1 MNSISRFLRVKT
13 AFVCSLPSS
22 LLFSSPSRD
31 SIPLHL
37 QNSLQAKE
45 KKPIMDTS
53 EQQSS
58 LDNRPAFLC
67 PLVLKNTHG
76 CRQCFGTPQ
85 LCDRTPTVRS
95 SRFMMSTT
103 STTTPTRLYFG
114 YASNMSRKKMQKRT
128 AGAEFANV
136 LVGRLEDW
144 QLCMNIV
151 GNPPAEPAFGNIRPC
166 IGDEVFGVVYNIKTE
181 SDWKK
186 LMRSEGVGG
195 HSKKLV
201 YQIVEVSVECF
212 SPETPSER
220 TVRSVFTL
228 MSPPAV
234 TFSRQLETHVFPS
247 ARYMDIV
254 LSGAKEE
261 RLPRSYI
268 NRLERIPVART
279 WNGTLL
285 QEMNIFTAV
294 LSFFLTSKGMGRVLL
309 PFRVSYI
316 YSYALHE
323 KFARRDGRALYERMM
338 MLLSKIA
345 MFCAY
350 IFPNIGAFF
359 LLLVRGQTRDTYRK
373 IREVVN
379 SQKISRSPVDAKDS
393 KNS

>member
-1 MNSISRFLRVKT
+1 
-13 AFVCSLPSS
+13 
-22 LLFSSPSRD
+22 
-31 SIPLHL
+31 
-37 QNSLQAKE
+37 
-45 KKPIMDTS
+45 
-53 EQQSS
+53 
-58 LDNRPAFLC
+58 
-67 PLVLKNTHG
+67 
-76 CRQCFGTPQ
+76 
-85 LCDRTPTVRS
+85 
-95 SRFMMSTT
+95 MMSTT

-201 YQIVEVSVECF
+201 YQIVE
-212 SPETPSER
+212 
-220 TVRSVFTL
+220 
-228 MSPPAV
+228 
-234 TFSRQLETHVFPS
+234 LETHVFPS